1 VVHQENEFTFLST
14 LSSTATAAANSV
26 YENKVFFGKT
36 SLDYL
41 YQFYVYDEFE
51 THLDSIEVDLSLF
64 DLSAS
69 KREKVKFEYIFL
81 ANLHL
86 KNVVL
91 KLIIF

>member
-1 VVHQENEFTFLST
+1 MVHQENEFTFVST

-41 YQFYVYDEFE
+41 YQIYVYDEFE
-51 THLDSIEVDLSLF
+51 THLDSIEVDLRLF

-69 KREKVKFEYIFL
+69 KREKSHI
-81 ANLHL
+81 
-86 KNVVL
+86 
-91 KLIIF
+91 